1 MFMKEHCEFQARILL
16 KADVTTVILTI
27 NNEQEETKRV

>member
-1 MFMKEHCEFQARILL
+1 MKEHCEFQARILL
-16 KADVTTVILTI
+16 KEDVTTVTLTI

>member
-1 MFMKEHCEFQARILL
+1 MKEHCEFQARILL
-16 KADVTTVILTI
+16 KADITTVTLTV